1 VKFSKSALTLLVA
14 GLFAATTAQAA
25 TYDFNYEALAANEF
39 KAVSGDFGANLQVG
53 DTVNFTLRTL
63 PGQAFTAVS
72 GNYMWAIL
80 GVDNVGGGSR
90 QATYTWG
97 FYNNGTLVGSGS
109 NSENTCCIHLGPDA
123 TTNFNGL
130 FNAYSWSG
138 EITGLVG
145 STNLAADIGFEAAPL
160 PLYGGTWSYGYTT
173 ASLTSV
179 VPEPA
184 SLALMMAGLGVV
196 GASLRRRQR
205 A

>member
-1 VKFSKSALTLLVA
+1 
-14 GLFAATTAQAA
+14 
-25 TYDFNYEALAANEF
+25 
-39 KAVSGDFGANLQVG
+39 
-53 DTVNFTLRTL
+53 
-63 PGQAFTAVS
+63 
-72 GNYMWAIL
+72 
-80 GVDNVGGGSR
+80 
-90 QATYTWG
+90 
-97 FYNNGTLVGSGS
+97 VGSGS